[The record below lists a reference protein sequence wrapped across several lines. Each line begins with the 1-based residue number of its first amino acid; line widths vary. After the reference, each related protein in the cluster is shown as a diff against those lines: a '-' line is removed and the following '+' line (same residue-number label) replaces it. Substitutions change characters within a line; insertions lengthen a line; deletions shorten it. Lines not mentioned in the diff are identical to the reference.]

1 MILKKVRGE
10 SRIKLDFFSWY
21 CLILYYC
28 RNWNTKK
35 FWLACCSWFS
45 HSSQPATSSSGWD
58 LWWQSE
64 SFTCRGN
71 YCNWIFL
78 LMRPPS
84 HFLKAGMIAS
94 SLLSNSNIILPV
106 SVFSAWEFW
115 CYSMRDFIVSWEQI
129 AWQEQSYS
137 KSLLFF
143 LNTVGFFC
151 VCAWHSSIQRWG
163 VVSWGLSSKTLF
175 LGSMIKLNSLM
186 ILS

>member
-1 MILKKVRGE
+1 MTLKRKGKVRGE
-10 SRIKLDFFSWY
+10 LSWIFLVDT

-78 LMRPPS
+78 LMRPAS

-94 SLLSNSNIILPV
+94 SLLSTSDIILLV

-115 CYSMRDFIVSWEQI
+115 FCSVRDFIVSWEQI

-143 LNTVGFFC
+143 FFKHRFFW
-151 VCAWHSSIQRWG
+151 CAWHSSIQRWG
-163 VVSWGLSSKTLF
+163 GVSWGLSFKTL
-175 LGSMIKLNSLM
+175 SW
-186 ILS
+186 